1 MAKLLGLQSKA
12 PVLLRTTHVFGRSSH
27 ATNTRI
33 NHSNV
38 SRVHASIVWQ
48 EHEWILQDKST
59 NGTFVN
65 NARVKKDEKVAL
77 QVGDTI
83 QFGSL
88 SSEPWQLI
96 SDESPISI
104 LVPNDNRVPEI
115 EMVDVLALP
124 DENAPEFTFYQDEQ
138 YNWLCE
144 TQQDTHILQDGEVL
158 SIANK
163 SWTFISNAT
172 DEETHFNAL
181 DETNAV
187 ITMAFKVS
195 QNEEHIS
202 LMVDYGDHQFD
213 LGNKAQHYLLLLL
226 ARHWLAEKAQ
236 GTPDIDCGW
245 LDKTVLCRELRT
257 QEQYMNI
264 QIYRHRKQLSAML
277 PTGLIL
283 PPTIERRYREVR
295 LNCQAIEIQGGN
307 PFA

>member
-1 MAKLLGLQSKA
+1 MAKVLRLESKE
-12 PVLLRTTHVFGRSSH
+12 PVLLRTTHVFGRSTN
-27 ATNTRI
+27 ATNTNI
-33 NHSNV
+33 DQANV
-38 SRVHASIVWQ
+38 SRIHASIVWQ
-48 EHEWILQDKST
+48 EFEWVLQDKST

-65 NARVKKDEKVAL
+65 GTRVKKDEKVSL
-77 QVGDTI
+77 RVLDII

-88 SSEPWQLI
+88 RSEQWQLV
-96 SDESPISI
+96 SDDSPVSM
-104 LVPNDNRVPEI
+104 LVPNDNCLPEV
-115 EMVDVLALP
+115 ELVDVLALP

-138 YNWLCE
+138 HNWLCE
-144 TQQDTHILQDGEVL
+144 TPQDTHILQDGEVL
-158 SIANK
+158 NIADK
-163 SWTFISNAT
+163 SWTFISNVS
-172 DEETHFNAL
+172 DEETHFDDYADTDAAISL
-181 DETNAV
+181 T
-187 ITMAFKVS
+187 FKVS
-195 QNEEHIS
+195 QNEEHTS
-202 LMVDYGDHQFD
+202 LMLNYGEHQFD

-236 GTPDIDCGW
+236 GTPEMDCGW